1 MYRRILVPVDG
12 SPTAERGLR
21 EAIDLAGQN
30 ARLVLLHVIDD
41 YPMLMQMSSMSAYED
56 LKQAR
61 RRLGED
67 MLARA
72 RSEAEEAGVQVDSV
86 LREVVHSRP
95 AEVIVEETVKAHC
108 DLIVM
113 GTHGRR
119 GVSRLALGSEADL
132 VIRISPVPVLLVRL
146 DSTGAPGSSA
156 PSTSDS

>member
-21 EAIDLAGQN
+21 EAIDLAGPN

-41 YPMLMQMSSMSAYED
+41 YPMLVQMSSMSAFED
-56 LKQAR
+56 LKRAR
-61 RRLGED
+61 LRLGED
-67 MLARA
+67 VLASA
-72 RSEAEEAGVQVDSV
+72 RSKAEEAGVQVDTV
-86 LREVVHSRP
+86 LREVVHAR
-95 AEVIVEETVKAHC
+95 AADVIVEEAVKAHC

-119 GVSRLALGSEADL
+119 GVSRLTLGSEADL

-146 DSTGAPGSSA
+146 DSTCAPGSA
-156 PSTSDS
+156 PSTRDP